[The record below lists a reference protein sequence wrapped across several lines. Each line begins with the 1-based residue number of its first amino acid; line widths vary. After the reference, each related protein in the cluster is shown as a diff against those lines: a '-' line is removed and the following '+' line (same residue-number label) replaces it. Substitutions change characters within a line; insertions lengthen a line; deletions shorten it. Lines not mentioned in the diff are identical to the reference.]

1 MMSIVL
7 NRDQQVLYLIPTN
20 LKGGIAKLIAGGRPD
35 AGKTPEETTIREVA
49 EET

>member
-1 MMSIVL
+1 MSIVL

-35 AGKTPEETTIREVA
+35 AGKTP
-49 EET
+49 